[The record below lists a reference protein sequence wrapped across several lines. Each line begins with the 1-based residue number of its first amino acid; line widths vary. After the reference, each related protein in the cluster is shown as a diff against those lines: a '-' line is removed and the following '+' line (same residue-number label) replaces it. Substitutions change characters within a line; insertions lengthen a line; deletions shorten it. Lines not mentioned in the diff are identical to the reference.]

1 MDKKAYDLKNAKEF
15 LVKITTQKINEKETL
30 KLYSD
35 LITPGITV
43 LEKTKV
49 KGKDK
54 RNNILNVLKNLESV
68 FAGHYLNYSD
78 EPSE

>member
-15 LVKITTQKINEKETL
+15 LLKITTQKINEKETL
-30 KLYSD
+30 KLYSE

-54 RNNILNVLKNLESV
+54 RNNFLNVLKNLESV
-68 FAGHYLNYSD
+68 FTGHYLNYSD